1 MSLPLSHA
9 GLEVYFFQVQ
19 LELLGHKERVYVNF
33 GEIYVNKGVRLRR
46 RTLPISSLSLLMKE
60 TLFFTDRSSLLW

>member
-9 GLEVYFFQVQ
+9 GLEVYFFQIQ

-33 GEIYVNKGVRLRR
+33 REFYVNKRAHPQR
-46 RTLPISSLSLLMKE
+46 RTLPISSLSLLIKE